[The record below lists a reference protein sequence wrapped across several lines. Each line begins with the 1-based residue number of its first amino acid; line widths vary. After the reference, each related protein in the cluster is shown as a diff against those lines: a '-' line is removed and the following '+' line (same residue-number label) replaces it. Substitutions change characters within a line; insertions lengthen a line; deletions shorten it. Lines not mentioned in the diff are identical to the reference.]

1 MPLAATA
8 APPGDVDATSTP
20 ILTIA
25 GARAT
30 IRLNRPRHHNR
41 VEPADIVAIRAML
54 ADIAANPDLHVLVLT
69 GTGNKSFSSGYHIGD
84 LAEKKAGGRAEQGS
98 GFELMA
104 DQLEELPIATICA
117 LNGSVY
123 GGSTDLALACDF
135 RIGIEGCRMFMPAAR
150 LGIHYYPGGLRR
162 YVTRMGLGAAKK
174 LFMTAEP
181 IDTLEMHRIGYLDE
195 VVPADQLGAR
205 VDELARI
212 IAENAPLAVRGM
224 KRALNKIAAGTMD
237 VAEIEANSA
246 LCRRSEDHG
255 EGIRAWAEKR
265 KPVFRGR

>member
-1 MPLAATA
+1 MPLAAAT
-8 APPGDVDATSTP
+8 PETGQLDASTP
-20 ILTIA
+20 ILTIQ
-25 GARAT
+25 GPRAT
-30 IRLNRPRHHNR
+30 IRLNRPRQHNR
-41 VEPADIVAIRAML
+41 VEPADITAIRAML
-54 ADIAANPDLHVLVLT
+54 SDIAANPDLHVLVLT

-84 LAEKKAGGRAEQGS
+84 LAEKKASGRAEQGS
-98 GFELMA
+98 GFEDMA

-135 RIGIEGCRMFMPAAR
+135 RIGVQGSRMFMPAAR

-162 YVTRMGLGAAKK
+162 YVTRMGLAAAKK
-174 LFMTAEP
+174 LFMTAQP
-181 IDTLEMHRIGYLDE
+181 IDAEEMRRVGYLDE
-195 VVPADQLGAR
+195 VVPAERLQAR
-205 VDELARI
+205 VDELAAI

-224 KRALNKIAAGTMD
+224 KRALNKIAAGAMD
-237 VAEIEANSA
+237 VAEIQANSA
-246 LCRRSEDHG
+246 LCRRSEDHA